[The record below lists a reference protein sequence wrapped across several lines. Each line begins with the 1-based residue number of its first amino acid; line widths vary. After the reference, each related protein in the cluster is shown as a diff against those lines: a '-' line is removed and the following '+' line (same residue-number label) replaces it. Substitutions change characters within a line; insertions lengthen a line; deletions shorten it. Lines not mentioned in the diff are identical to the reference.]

1 MNCNYRTIVE
11 LTSGCH
17 KIVRLSYTQVAHVVS
32 EVNKFRRNIFSD
44 VKTIT
49 LNGVTLCL
57 NEIISWKFINERTGQ
72 ELLTI

>member
-1 MNCNYRTIVE
+1 MNGNYRTIVVP
-11 LTSGCH
+11 TSGSR
-17 KIVRLSYTQVAHVVS
+17 KILRLSYKQVAHVVS
-32 EVNKFRRNIFSD
+32 EVNKFRRNIFSG

-49 LNGVTLCL
+49 LNGDTLCL